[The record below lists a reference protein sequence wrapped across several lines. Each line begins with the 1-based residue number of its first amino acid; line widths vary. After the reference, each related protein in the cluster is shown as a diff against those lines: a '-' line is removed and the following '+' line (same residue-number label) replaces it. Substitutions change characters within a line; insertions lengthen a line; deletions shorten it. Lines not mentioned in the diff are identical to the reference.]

1 MARKLEK
8 MIIRNAEIDY
18 FNFAGEA
25 STFNAAGSRNFCLV
39 LDDIELVK
47 KMEEDHWNMKPY
59 KKSLNEETGEYEK
72 YYTQISVEYG
82 SKFYPDP
89 IIKYVSDG
97 GRKQT
102 VIEEDMLNLD
112 SEVSPDK
119 LYFDRIDLTIRLNR
133 SINKTTGLPQ
143 TKGKLLYMYAWLEE
157 DDLKREYDD
166 MMYGDEGIDPADD
179 DIPFDEE

>member
-8 MIIRNAEIDY
+8 LIIRNAEIDY
-18 FNFAGEA
+18 LNFAGEA
-25 STFNAAGSRNFCLV
+25 GAFNPAGSRNFCV
-39 LDDIELVK
+39 FFDDLELVK
-47 KMEEDHWNMKPY
+47 KMEEDNWNMKPY

-82 SKFYPDP
+82 SKMFPDP
-89 IIKYVSDG
+89 KILYVSDG

-102 VIEEDMLNLD
+102 IIEEDMLNID

-119 LYFDRIDLTIRLNR
+119 LYFDRVDLTIRLNR
-133 SINKTTGLPQ
+133 SINKASGKPQ
-143 TKGKLLYMYAWLEE
+143 TKGKLLYMYAWLDE

-166 MMYGDEGIDPADD
+166 MLYGDKGIDPEDD
-179 DIPFDEE
+179 DIPFDED